1 VNIGIGRRPR
11 RSREGAICERAGDE
25 EAAVGRSF
33 IDDWREYTTRHR
45 LVVAIVAGLVATHV
59 TTNLGM
65 WYHGIG
71 LPDLNFNL
79 LNGYLVFGNSAMD
92 PAGMSDPVTLTTFGA
107 GVHYAQGVAFALLF
121 AFGIS
126 PIIPIRNSVAGNV
139 IKAVIFSLILA
150 TLSAVWWINL
160 FPNLAGPGVSAGI
173 FMSNLGAD
181 SWKWALAVYL
191 WHVVYGINLGL
202 FYQPKETPETATTET
217 GPS

>member
-1 VNIGIGRRPR
+1 M
-11 RSREGAICERAGDE
+11 
-25 EAAVGRSF
+25 GRSF